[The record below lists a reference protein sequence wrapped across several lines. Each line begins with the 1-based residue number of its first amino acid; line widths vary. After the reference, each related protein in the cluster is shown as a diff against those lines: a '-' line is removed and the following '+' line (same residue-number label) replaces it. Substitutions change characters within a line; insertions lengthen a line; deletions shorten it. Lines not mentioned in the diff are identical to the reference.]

1 MPKFRVYVEI
11 KPEEYEKIIEAKDDE
26 EAIEKFI
33 NEIYDMLEQNN
44 ESEEHLFWKAVKV
57 QQIE

>member
-33 NEIYDMLEQNN
+33 NEIYDILEQNN

>member
-11 KPEEYEKIIEAKDDE
+11 KPEEYEKIIEAEDDE
-26 EAIEKFI
+26 EAIEKFT
-33 NEIYDMLEQNN
+33 NEIYDMLEHNN